1 MVHRDML
8 SSLDR
13 LKQRASAEGF
23 ELAIASS
30 FRDFSRQTTIW
41 QEKIDGKRAVYSSS
55 GELLNVGEMTDEEAL
70 DAILRWSALPGVS
83 RHHWGTDFDY
93 FDSLAIDEGYR
104 LQLIPQEYQEN
115 GPFAELTGWLQQQVK
130 DGNAEGFFFPYLES
144 AGGVAPEPWHLS
156 HGPSAKAFEAL
167 WTFERFIELLDKG
180 VWPLENAI
188 RQRAEEIYQYFVKPT
203 VRR

>member
-1 MVHRDML
+1 MHRDML

-30 FRDFSRQTTIW
+30 FRDFARQTTIW
-41 QEKIDGKRAVYSSS
+41 QEKIDGKRPVYSAS
-55 GELLNVGEMTDEEAL
+55 GEPLDVSKMTEAEVL
-70 DAILRWSALPGVS
+70 EAILRWSALPGVS

-93 FDSLAIDEGYR
+93 FDSLAIDEEYR
-104 LQLIPQEYQEN
+104 LQLVPQEYQES
-115 GPFAELTGWLQQQVK
+115 GPFGELTRWLKQQVQE
-130 DGNAEGFFFPYLES
+130 GNAEGFFFPYLEG
-144 AGGVAPEPWHLS
+144 AGGIAPEPWHLS

-167 WTFERFIELLDKG
+167 WSFDRFVELLDKG

-188 RQRAEEIYQYFVKPT
+188 RQNAEAIYQHFVMPA